1 MLSREENELVTRI
14 GPGTPMGNLMREY
27 WVPALMSNELPEPDG
42 DPVRVLLLG
51 EKLVAFRD
59 THGRVGLLRH
69 SCPHRGGPLFLGRNE
84 EDGLRCVYHGWKFD
98 VNGFCVDMPNEPA
111 ESDFKHK
118 VKRAG
123 YPCVERGGLVWAY
136 LGPRS
141 EPPSMPALDVFDAPD
156 DEIDAGAMLTN
167 CNWLQVIEGDL
178 DTVHFT
184 FLHAGHL
191 KPEDAEP
198 GSFLE
203 YQLKHRSLRYQ
214 LCDTDF
220 GFTCG
225 AYRPAGDPDH
235 LYWRIAHFMFPCY
248 SLVPTGVLGTRREV
262 SLSVPMDDEH
272 TMRFQMGVRAAKR
285 SDQKVGMGSLMSP
298 TMPNTTDW
306 FGRWRS
312 PRNAG
317 NDYLLDREMQRR
329 GDSFT
334 GIDAI
339 DLEDIAMTE
348 LMGPI
353 FDRTGE
359 HLGST
364 DMAVIRLRRRL
375 LAAAKAL
382 AEEGR
387 TPPGVDDPE
396 VYQQR
401 SGGVVLHRDE
411 DWLEATADLRQAGID
426 HPELDRTLA
435 GGS

>member
-1 MLSREENELVTRI
+1 
-14 GPGTPMGNLMREY
+14 
-27 WVPALMSNELPEPDG
+27 
-42 DPVRVLLLG
+42 
-51 EKLVAFRD
+51 
-59 THGRVGLLRH
+59 
-69 SCPHRGGPLFLGRNE
+69 
-84 EDGLRCVYHGWKFD
+84 
-98 VNGFCVDMPNEPA
+98 MPNEPA

-118 VKRAG
+118 VKRTG

-141 EPPSMPALDVFDAPD
+141 EPPSLPALDVFDASD
-156 DEIDAGAMLTN
+156 DDIDGGAILTN

-191 KPEDAEP
+191 TPEDAEP

-203 YQLKHRSLRYQ
+203 YQLRHRSLRYK

-225 AYRPAGDPDH
+225 AYRPAGDADH
-235 LYWRIAHFMFPCY
+235 LYWRIAHFMFPFY

-262 SLSVPMDDEH
+262 SISVPMDDEH
-272 TMRFQMGVRAAKR
+272 TMRYQLGVRDAKR
-285 SDQKVGMGSLMSP
+285 PDQKVGMGSLMSP
-298 TMPNTTDW
+298 TLPNTTDW

-312 PRNAG
+312 PRNAS
-317 NDYLLDREMQRR
+317 NDYLLDRGMQRR
-329 GDSFT
+329 GESFT

-339 DLEDIAMTE
+339 DIEDIAMTE

-375 LAAAKAL
+375 LTAARAL
-382 AEEGR
+382 AAEGR
-387 TPPGVDDPE
+387 TPPGVDDPG

-401 SGGVVLHRDE
+401 SGGVVLHKDD
-411 DWLEATADLRQAGID
+411 DWLEATAEVRRAGID

>member
-1 MLSREENELVTRI
+1 
-14 GPGTPMGNLMREY
+14 
-27 WVPALMSNELPEPDG
+27 
-42 DPVRVLLLG
+42 
-51 EKLVAFRD
+51 
-59 THGRVGLLRH
+59 
-69 SCPHRGGPLFLGRNE
+69 
-84 EDGLRCVYHGWKFD
+84 
-98 VNGFCVDMPNEPA
+98 
-111 ESDFKHK
+111 
-118 VKRAG
+118 
-123 YPCVERGGLVWAY
+123 
-136 LGPRS
+136 
-141 EPPSMPALDVFDAPD
+141 
-156 DEIDAGAMLTN
+156 MLTN

-178 DTVHFT
+178 DTVHFA

-191 KPEDAEP
+191 TPDDAEP

-203 YQLKHRSLRYQ
+203 YQLRNRSLRYK

-235 LYWRIAHFMFPCY
+235 LYWRIAHFMFPFY

-262 SLSVPMDDEH
+262 SISVPMDDEH
-272 TMRFQMGVRAAKR
+272 TMRFQMGVRSAKR
-285 SDQKVGMGSLMSP
+285 SDQKVGMGALMSP
-298 TMPNTTDW
+298 TLPNTTDW

-312 PRNAG
+312 PKNAA
-317 NDYLLDREMQRR
+317 NDYHLDREMQRR
-329 GDSFT
+329 GESFT
-334 GIDAI
+334 GIGAI
-339 DLEDIAMTE
+339 DIEDMAMTE

-375 LAAAKAL
+375 LAAARAL
-382 AEEGR
+382 VAEGR
-387 TPPGVDDPE
+387 VPPGVDDPE

-401 SGGVVLHRDE
+401 SGGVVLRVDE
-411 DWLEATADLRQAGID
+411 DWLEATAVIRQAGVD